1 MQCQKNVWFWEE
13 AGLKVWQF
21 WNYAAG
27 EVSKAENLGIFIR
40 CDEAK
45 AVRGKHDQSSTV
57 ENTKIKN

>member
-1 MQCQKNVWFWEE
+1 MRSLLKLRSRDAVSKECLIWEE

-45 AVRGKHDQSSTV
+45 AVKG
-57 ENTKIKN
+57 